1 MSNHSQHADSS
12 NTQLNAQTTK
22 KPDETGGF
30 YISGMIRITDPNTG
44 QVLLHK
50 RADE

>member
-1 MSNHSQHADSS
+1 MNNEQQANSS
-12 NTQLNAQTTK
+12 HQQLSTQKN
-22 KPDETGGF
+22 KPNETAGF
-30 YISGMIRITDPNTG
+30 YLSGVIRITDPNTG

>member
-1 MSNHSQHADSS
+1 MNNRQQANSS
-12 NTQLNAQTTK
+12 HQQLSTQR
-22 KPDETGGF
+22 KPNETAGF
-30 YISGMIRITDPNTG
+30 YLSGVIRITDPNTG